1 MKKQI
6 FLVGALVAIAM
17 SSMFVACADKNAP
30 TPTSVDGCSC
40 SITYEDGDKETVSF
54 SKSEM
59 EDDYDVKSCEK
70 LAKTLK
76 EYDEISR
83 VTCTGYSLNEDED

>member
-30 TPTSVDGCSC
+30 TSVDGCSC
-40 SITYEDGDKETVSF
+40 SVTDEYGDKETISY

-59 EDDYDVKSCEK
+59 EDYYDVKTCEK
-70 LAKTLK
+70 LAKVLK
-76 EYDEISR
+76 EEGYSR
-83 VTCTGYSLNEDED
+83 ATCTGYSLIEDED

>member
-30 TPTSVDGCSC
+30 TSVDGCSC
-40 SITYEDGDKETVSF
+40 SITYEDGDKETVSY

-59 EDDYDVKSCEK
+59 EDYYDVKSCEK
-70 LAKTLK
+70 LAKALK
-76 EYDEISR
+76 EEYAISKAS
-83 VTCTGYSLNEDED
+83 CTGYSLNEDED